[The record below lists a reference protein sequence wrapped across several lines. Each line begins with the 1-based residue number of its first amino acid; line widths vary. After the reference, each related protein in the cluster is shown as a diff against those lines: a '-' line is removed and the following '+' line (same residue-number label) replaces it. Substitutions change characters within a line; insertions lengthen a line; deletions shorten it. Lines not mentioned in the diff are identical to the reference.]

1 MRGSIFLKKSTF
13 KQIIFYN
20 VKIMKIAVLDGYTSN
35 PGDLSW
41 EAFEKLGELTV
52 HDRTTPDEVVSRCAG
67 CEVVLT
73 NKVILNAEIIDLLPD
88 LKYIGVLATGTNVI
102 DLEHASQKGICVTN
116 IPGYSMDSVVQHI
129 LAFMLH
135 FSSMVS
141 IHNDAVHQEDWVNS
155 KDFCFTLG
163 TLSEL
168 SGSTL
173 GIIGLGTIGRKL
185 ARVADAMGMKIIAAH
200 QSSMNRLELSYEVEW
215 LPVDEVFARADFLS
229 LNCPLTP
236 ETDRVVNAERLQ
248 KMKSSAVLINTG
260 RGPLVDEQALADALN
275 QGIIA
280 GAGLDVLSAEPPSA
294 DNPLLTAKNCVITPH
309 VAWASLQ
316 ARKRLLDIAVDNL
329 SAYLNDDP
337 RNRVN
342 G

>member
-1 MRGSIFLKKSTF
+1 
-13 KQIIFYN
+13 
-20 VKIMKIAVLDGYTSN
+20 MKIAVLDGYTSN

-41 EAFEKLGELTV
+41 DAFEELGELTV
-52 HDRTTPDEVVSRCAG
+52 HDRTKAEEVVSRCAG

-116 IPGYSMDSVVQHI
+116 IPGYSTDSVVQHI

-185 ARVADAMGMKIIAAH
+185 ARVADAMGIKIIAAH
-200 QSSMNRLELSYEVEW
+200 QSSMNRLELPYELEW

-260 RGPLVDEQALADALN
+260 RGPLVDEQALADALT
-275 QGIIA
+275 QGTIA

-316 ARKRLLDIAVDNL
+316 ARKRLLNIAADNL
-329 SAYLNDDP
+329 SAYLKNEP

>member
-1 MRGSIFLKKSTF
+1 
-13 KQIIFYN
+13 
-20 VKIMKIAVLDGYTSN
+20 MKIAVLDGYTSN

-41 EAFEKLGELTV
+41 DAFEELGELTV
-52 HDRTTPDEVVSRCAG
+52 HDRTKPEDVVSRCAG
-67 CEVVLT
+67 CDVVFT
-73 NKVILNAEIIDLLPD
+73 NKVVMDAGIMDQLPD

-102 DLEHASQKGICVTN
+102 DLEHAGKKGVCVTN
-116 IPGYSMDSVVQHI
+116 IPGYGTDSVVQHI

-135 FSSMVS
+135 FSSKVS
-141 IHNDAVHQEDWVNS
+141 IHDEAVHQGDWVNS
-155 KDFCFTLG
+155 KDFSFTLG
-163 TLSEL
+163 TLNEL

-200 QSSMNRLELSYEVEW
+200 QSSMDRLELPFEVEW

-280 GAGLDVLSAEPPSA
+280 GAGLDVLSTEPPSA

-316 ARKRLLDIAVDNL
+316 ARRRLLAIAAENL
-329 SAYLNDDP
+329 SAYLNGDAQ
-337 RNRVN
+337 NRVN
-342 G
+342 

>member
-1 MRGSIFLKKSTF
+1 
-13 KQIIFYN
+13 
-20 VKIMKIAVLDGYTSN
+20 MKIAVLDGYTSN

-41 EAFEKLGELTV
+41 EAFEELGELRV
-52 HDRTTPDEVVSRCAG
+52 HNRTKPEEVVSRCAG

-73 NKVILNAEIIDLLPD
+73 NKVIMDAGIMDQLPE
-88 LKYIGVLATGTNVI
+88 LKYIGVLATGTNVV
-102 DLEHASQKGICVTN
+102 DLEYAGEKGISVTN
-116 IPGYSMDSVVQHI
+116 IPGYGTDSVVQHI
-129 LAFMLH
+129 LAFVLH
-135 FSSMVS
+135 FSSKVS
-141 IHNDAVHQEDWVNS
+141 IHSQAVHKADWVNS

-163 TLSEL
+163 TLNEL

-185 ARVADAMGMKIIAAH
+185 AKVADAMGMKIIASH
-200 QSSMNRLELSYEVEW
+200 QSSMNRLELPYEVEW
-215 LPVDEVFARADFLS
+215 LPVDKVFARSDFLS

-236 ETDRVVNAERLQ
+236 ETKKVVNTERLQ

-275 QGIIA
+275 TGTIA

-294 DNPLLTAKNCVITPH
+294 DNPLLKAKNCVITPH
-309 VAWASLQ
+309 IAWASLQ
-316 ARKRLLDIAVDNL
+316 ARKRLLAIAVENL
-329 SAYLNDDP
+329 SAYLNQDS

-342 G
+342 

>member
-1 MRGSIFLKKSTF
+1 
-13 KQIIFYN
+13 
-20 VKIMKIAVLDGYTSN
+20 MKIAVLDGYTSN

-41 EAFEKLGELTV
+41 DAFEELGELTV
-52 HDRTTPDEVVSRCAG
+52 HDRTTPDKVVSRCAG

-116 IPGYSMDSVVQHI
+116 IPGYSTDSVVQHI

-141 IHNDAVHQEDWVNS
+141 IHNDAVHKGEWVNS

-163 TLSEL
+163 TLNEL

-185 ARVADAMGMKIIAAH
+185 ASVADAMGMKIIAAH

-260 RGPLVDEQALADALN
+260 RGPLVDEQALTDALS
-275 QGIIA
+275 QGTIA

-316 ARKRLLDIAVDNL
+316 ARKRLLDIAADNL
-329 SAYLNDDP
+329 SAFKSGNFK
-337 RNRVN
+337 NKVT
-342 G
+342 

>member
-1 MRGSIFLKKSTF
+1 
-13 KQIIFYN
+13 
-20 VKIMKIAVLDGYTSN
+20 MKIAVLDGYTSN

-41 EAFEKLGELTV
+41 DAFEELGELTV

-73 NKVILNAEIIDLLPD
+73 NKVVMDAGIMDQLLD
-88 LKYIGVLATGTNVI
+88 MKYIGVLATGTNVI

-116 IPGYSMDSVVQHI
+116 IPGYSTDSVVQHI
-129 LAFMLH
+129 LAFILH

-163 TLSEL
+163 TLNEL

-185 ARVADAMGMKIIAAH
+185 AKVADAMGMKIIAAH
-200 QSSMNRLELSYEVEW
+200 QSSMDRLELPFEVEW

-260 RGPLVDEQALADALN
+260 RGPLVDEQALADALS
-275 QGIIA
+275 QGTIA

-294 DNPLLTAKNCVITPH
+294 ENPLLTAKNCVITPH

-316 ARKRLLDIAVDNL
+316 ARKRLLNIAADNL
-329 SAYLNDDP
+329 SAYLKNEP